1 MKPLKHSLLLF
12 ALMIV
17 IICCNQTSTQ
27 EGLII
32 VQDYPANQ
40 GEPEIDLESHKT
52 GDVEIYRVNYFEE
65 GYEIIYY
72 HDISGKIRDYHFY
85 RVDTINYS
93 QGFYNW
99 KNDTTV
105 TVKLYNSETKQE
117 FNVELFPTRDRNVS
131 GGVRLIDKLK

>member
-1 MKPLKHSLLLF
+1 MKPQKHLLLLF
-12 ALMIV
+12 AL
-17 IICCNQTSTQ
+17 IIIILCCNQTPTQ

-32 VQDYPANQ
+32 VKDYPANN
-40 GEPEIDLESHKT
+40 GEPEIDLESKKS
-52 GDVEIYRVNYFEE
+52 GDVEIYRVNYFIGE

-85 RVDTINYS
+85 QVDTINYN

-117 FNVELFPTRDRNVS
+117 FNVELFPTRDINVS
-131 GGVRLIDKLK
+131 GGVRLID